1 VGLPT
6 FGQQAASADAPPVC
20 ICVPTYNAA
29 ATIQETLDSL
39 LQQTYQNLVV
49 HVVDNASADATLA
62 IVEQIDDPRIV
73 IHRRESTVVAEANF
87 TRCIELASGR
97 YTAIFHSDDVY
108 ERDIVEKQVVYLDT
122 HPGVSATFTQATLI
136 DEQGVPFGSTG
147 GYPKD
152 VLHDRQITVGE
163 LVKSMLK
170 HHNYLVCPSVMVRT
184 EIYRDHIRTWGNEE
198 FASASDVDIWIRLAE
213 AAPIVVLAEKLMR
226 YRISSTQ
233 FSHRNRNRT
242 KRPDFFTVMDYHLRR
257 PEIRALLVPADL
269 RHYAWLQRHD
279 CVARAMNLFGAGQA
293 SEAKDLLK
301 GLLGRDMIRAAFAT
315 RRGFVTLAGYALL
328 KLLLPFGQSTR
339 CMAWIRSAKRIS
351 WR

>member
-1 VGLPT
+1 M
-6 FGQQAASADAPPVC
+6 
-20 ICVPTYNAA
+20 PTYNAA
-29 ATIQETLDSL
+29 ATIRETLDSL
-39 LQQTYQNLVV
+39 LRQTYRNLAIQ
-49 HVVDNASADATLA
+49 VVDNASADETIA
-62 IVEQIDDPRIV
+62 IVEQINDPRIV

-97 YTAIFHSDDVY
+97 YTAIFHSDDIY
-108 ERDIVEKQVVYLDT
+108 EEDIIEKQVAYLDA
-122 HPGVSATFTQATLI
+122 HPEVSAAFTQAMLI
-136 DEQGVPFGSTG
+136 DERGVPFGATG
-147 GYPKD
+147 GYPED
-152 VLHDRQITVGE
+152 TLHDRQITVRQ

-170 HHNYLVCPSVMVRT
+170 HHNFLVCPSVMVRT
-184 EIYRDHIRTWGNEE
+184 AVYRDHIRVWGNTE

-213 AAPIVVLAEKLMR
+213 AAPVVVLAEKLMR

-242 KRPDFFTVMDYHLRR
+242 KRPDFFAVMDYHLRR
-257 PEIRALLVPADL
+257 PEIRALLTPADL
-269 RHYAWLQRHD
+269 HHYAWLQRHD
-279 CVARAMNLFGAGQA
+279 SVARSMNLFGAGQA
-293 SEAKDLLK
+293 AEAKELLK
-301 GLLGRDMIRAAFAT
+301 GLLGRDMIQAALAT